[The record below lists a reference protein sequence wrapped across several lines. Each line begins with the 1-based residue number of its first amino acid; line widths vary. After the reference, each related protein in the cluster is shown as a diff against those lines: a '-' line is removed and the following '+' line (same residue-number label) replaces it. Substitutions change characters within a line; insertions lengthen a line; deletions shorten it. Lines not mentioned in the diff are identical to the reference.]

1 MGIRSVSCS
10 NPARYKNGYGVTF
23 FCPLTILPVR
33 RLPSRRSAGA
43 GDAENNKRGR
53 GGRRG
58 RRSSDPSALSPL
70 LSSGVVAAV
79 LQFLLLS
86 IVLPQIQFVVCD
98 SRRDFTG
105 DPCAYKKKPGAICC
119 KIGSYFVL
127 SVSIYC
133 CCCCWLG
140 GVLILLLLLLLG
152 LFCGHS
158 MCIYTFLHSRDFT
171 SLVSL
176 VCSFFQD

>member
-1 MGIRSVSCS
+1 MKPQRCKKWEFGRSRV
-10 NPARYKNGYGVTF
+10 RTRRDTKFYGYGVTY

-43 GDAENNKRGR
+43 GDAENNKRR
-53 GGRRG
+53 GGRG

-70 LSSGVVAAV
+70 LSSSGVVAAAV

-105 DPCAYKKKPGAICC
+105 ASCAFPKNQVSFAAKLAQ
-119 KIGSYFVL
+119 SFVL

-133 CCCCWLG
+133 CCCCCCWSW
-140 GVLILLLLLLLG
+140 VV
-152 LFCGHS
+152 F
-158 MCIYTFLHSRDFT
+158 
-171 SLVSL
+171 
-176 VCSFFQD
+176 